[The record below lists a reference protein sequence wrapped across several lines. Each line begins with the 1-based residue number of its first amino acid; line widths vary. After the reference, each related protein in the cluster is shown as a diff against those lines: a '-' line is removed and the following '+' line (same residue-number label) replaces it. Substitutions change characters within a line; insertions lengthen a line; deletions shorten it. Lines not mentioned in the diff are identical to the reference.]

1 MFFAVQNKGLQPV
14 DIDSKVREVICEQL
28 GLKPE
33 DVTPEADLIQNLGV
47 DSLDSVELVMALEE
61 EFGIEVLDEDAEKLK
76 KVSDITQYIH
86 KKLNEKK

>member
-1 MFFAVQNKGLQPV
+1 M

>member
-1 MFFAVQNKGLQPV
+1 V